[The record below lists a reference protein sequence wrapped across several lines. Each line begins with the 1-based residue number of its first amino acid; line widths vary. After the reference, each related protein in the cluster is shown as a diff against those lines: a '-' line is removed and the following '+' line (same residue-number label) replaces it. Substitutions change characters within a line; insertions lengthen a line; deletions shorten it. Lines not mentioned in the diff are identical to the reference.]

1 MAIGD
6 ITFGGTSLSFG
17 DDGDKPTAT
26 LGSVYVATDTSITYV
41 CYDAGV
47 WVNASPE
54 ILLTNMGD
62 VELNEGT
69 TDVLFTSAESA
80 AESNSGTL
88 KVFFSLELTDLS
100 KFSAVNGF
108 SVKCED
114 YSNYALNHETR
125 VLLNDVSVGSITS
138 ATTGWTSRT
147 FNVDSPLAVGDII
160 KFGAR
165 VTSSTFTVGVR
176 KCSITG
182 DVSFEPKKEL
192 TCVLTSY

>member
-1 MAIGD
+1 M
-6 ITFGGTSLSFG
+6 
-17 DDGDKPTAT
+17 
-26 LGSVYVATDTSITYV
+26 
-41 CYDAGV
+41 
-47 WVNASPE
+47 
-54 ILLTNMGD
+54 
-62 VELNEGT
+62 
-69 TDVLFTSAESA
+69 
-80 AESNSGTL
+80 
-88 KVFFSLELTDLS
+88 S

-108 SVKCED
+108 TVTCED

-125 VLLNDVSVGSITS
+125 VLLNDVSVGTITS
-138 ATTGWTSRT
+138 ATTGWTGRT

-165 VTSSTFTVGVR
+165 VTSSTFDVGVR